1 MSRPV
6 HLNRKGSWGACG
18 KQSDLQ
24 AHDYRHVTCLSCRK
38 THFWKT
44 CQSFDRVAKV
54 SKLGEYAASS
64 PKRCVINNNARWC
77 ATEKRWRIP
86 GDRCLACS
94 DSRHNSVGGVFGL
107 GVTAKT

>member
-6 HLNRKGSWGACG
+6 HLNRKGSWAACG

-24 AHDYRHVTCLSCRK
+24 AHDYRHVTCMLCRK

-54 SKLGEYAASS
+54 SKLGEYA
-64 PKRCVINNNARWC
+64 
-77 ATEKRWRIP
+77 
-86 GDRCLACS
+86 DS
-94 DSRHNSVGGVFGL
+94 DSRHNETSPSVG
-107 GVTAKT
+107 ANEK